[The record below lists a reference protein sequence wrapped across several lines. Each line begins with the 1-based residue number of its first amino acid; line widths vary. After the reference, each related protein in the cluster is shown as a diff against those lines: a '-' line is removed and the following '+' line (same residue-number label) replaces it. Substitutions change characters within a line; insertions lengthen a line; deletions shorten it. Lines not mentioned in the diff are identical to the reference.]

1 MSAVAVL
8 LPLSGL
14 VLLVGIAI
22 GIVGIGGVLLVPL
35 LTYLGSIAIHI
46 AVASC
51 SLSYLFS
58 GTVGA
63 VLYARKG
70 SIRWSMAG
78 WLFAGAM
85 PGAYLGAVTLSFLPG
100 KAVELIIGIL
110 IIFAGIHS
118 LIGNADGGATR
129 ESFSNLQLA
138 VFGLVTGIGSAITGT
153 GGPLVLVPILIWLRM
168 PVLTAIGLSQVIQ
181 VPIAILATIGNF
193 VHGTIDVFLGIG
205 IAVLSTI
212 GVAIGAYIAH
222 RVSAL
227 TLKRFAAT
235 MLIGVGFL
243 IVARIAHEF
252 L

>member
-1 MSAVAVL
+1 
-8 LPLSGL
+8 
-14 VLLVGIAI
+14 
-22 GIVGIGGVLLVPL
+22 
-35 LTYLGSIAIHI
+35 
-46 AVASC
+46 
-51 SLSYLFS
+51 
-58 GTVGA
+58 
-63 VLYARKG
+63 
-70 SIRWSMAG
+70 
-78 WLFAGAM
+78 
-85 PGAYLGAVTLSFLPG
+85 
-100 KAVELIIGIL
+100 
-110 IIFAGIHS
+110 
-118 LIGNADGGATR
+118 
-129 ESFSNLQLA
+129 
-138 VFGLVTGIGSAITGT
+138 
-153 GGPLVLVPILIWLRM
+153 M